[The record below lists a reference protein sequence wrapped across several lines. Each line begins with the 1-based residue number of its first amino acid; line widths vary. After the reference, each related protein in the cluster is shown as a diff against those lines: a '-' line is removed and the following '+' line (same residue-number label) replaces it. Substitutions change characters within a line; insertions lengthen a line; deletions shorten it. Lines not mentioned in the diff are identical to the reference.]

1 MEVSF
6 PFHTFSTFICPTPS
20 KLQSSTY
27 SKLYCCK
34 SLKCSWNILNTLGVY
49 SLDALVT
56 KLLYSKLFIG
66 VVFVGWKYVSRT
78 ACLLLSTIRRVES
91 QHKHIKIKN
100 NYRKTITYLLLNILV
115 LERTYWVCTP
125 WMLRSLNYCT
135 QNYQRVSVPR
145 MEVGFPFRTFSA
157 FIRRTPLKLWS

>member
-6 PFHTFSTFICPTPS
+6 PFRTCSAFIRPTPS
-20 KLQSSTY
+20 KLWSSTY
-27 SKLYCCK
+27 SKLYCYTC
-34 SLKCSWNILNTLGVY
+34 LNCFWNILNTLGVY
-49 SLDALVT
+49 ALDALVT
-56 KLLYSKLFIG
+56 KLLYSKLFRG

-78 ACLLLSTIRRVES
+78 ACLLLSTIQRVES

-125 WMLRSLNYCT
+125 WMHRSLNYFT
-135 QNYQRVSVPR
+135 QNN
-145 MEVGFPFRTFSA
+145 
-157 FIRRTPLKLWS
+157 